1 MSGNLRFSNTDG
13 RSLSI
18 DGVFSGK
25 RMETSTHVAGFTLI
39 ELMVTVVVAG
49 VLLTLAV
56 PSFRAMVAANRAT
69 ALANEMVTAL
79 NLARS
84 EAVKRGA
91 PVTIC
96 RGDGCDATDWA
107 DGWAVFVDTNANGA
121 LDDGE
126 LLRQWSAVK
135 GDPQVTLGASSVTF
149 NNLGAPGAAVT
160 VDITLPGCQ
169 GEQGRRINVSPVG
182 RISMI
187 RVACG

>member
-1 MSGNLRFSNTDG
+1 MTGRLRPSGSHRRDSSTADRFSEN
-13 RSLSI
+13 RLKVSAAA
-18 DGVFSGK
+18 
-25 RMETSTHVAGFTLI
+25 AGFTLI
-39 ELMVTVVVAG
+39 ELMVTIVVAG

-56 PSFRAMVAANRAT
+56 PGFRAMVAANRAT

-84 EAVKRGA
+84 EAIKRGA

-96 RGDGCDATDWA
+96 RGDGCDASDWA
-107 DGWAVFVDTNANGA
+107 DGWAVFVDANANGA

-135 GDPQVTLGASSVTF
+135 GDPQVSLGASSVTF

-169 GEQGRRINVSPVG
+169 GQQGRRIDISPVG
-182 RISMI
+182 RISMT